1 MKLNVWL
8 TYSDGMDGSY
18 FVTIQN
24 TKKEALEQL
33 GSTEEQLATGNVYE
47 YGYLEKVEIEIE
59 NGKLVKPITFSVE

>member
-24 TKKEALEQL
+24 TKEEALEQL
-33 GSTEEQLATGNVYE
+33 GSTEEEIETGNVYD
-47 YGYLEKVEIEIE
+47 YGYMQEVEIEIE
-59 NGKLVKPITFSVE
+59 NGKLVKPISFSVE